1 MALGRD
7 VVEAILLENLYRPI
21 TGDVLLIGRQTLTLS
36 RAEILELMTELDIP
50 PAAAPDSGS
59 AAIVRER
66 HYQPVT
72 GEGVPIQYDVT
83 DTEQIAQQP
92 DSGADAT
99 MPIDEFFG
107 LLGVQSV
114 RVLESRAG
122 AADVI
127 HDLGVP
133 VADAL
138 RTTADF
144 IIDGGALSDL
154 FFPGAALRNYADM
167 LRPGG
172 RMLGINNMSLHFDP
186 YATPSAQW
194 YYDYF
199 VANSFADSKVYVLV
213 YFPDRPSNA
222 FCLDIDCLLDATR
235 EARAFLSPYE
245 MATMFFAEKSD
256 ESTSD
261 RTPVHAHQRT
271 EAEWADYRARLA
283 RMKESA
289 RPHLV
294 RSRGDMIDIDVRGGH
309 LFMDNGFRAV
319 SPAETRPA
327 QREKVVNGA
336 AADGALLDRLQS
348 LIDSMN
354 GQSTAMTRFMQML
367 ADRAGA
373 SEKQARGSFS
383 LFD

>member
-1 MALGRD
+1 
-7 VVEAILLENLYRPI
+7 
-21 TGDVLLIGRQTLTLS
+21 
-36 RAEILELMTELDIP
+36 MTELNIPP
-50 PAAAPDSGS
+50 PAASDSGNV
-59 AAIVRER
+59 AIVRER

-72 GEGVPIQYDVT
+72 GEGVPVQYDVT
-83 DTEQIAQQP
+83 DTEQMAQQP
-92 DSGADAT
+92 ESGADAT
-99 MPIDEFFG
+99 MPIDEFLS
-107 LLGVQSV
+107 LLGVRNV
-114 RVLESRAG
+114 RVLENRAG
-122 AADVI
+122 AADVV

-138 RTTADF
+138 KATADF

-172 RMLGINNMSLHFDP
+172 RMLGINNMSAHFDP
-186 YATPSAQW
+186 YATPAAQW
-194 YYDYF
+194 YFDYF
-199 VANSFADSKVYVLV
+199 VANSFADCKVYVLV

-256 ESTSD
+256 GSTSD
-261 RTPVHAHQRT
+261 STPVHAHQRT

-283 RMKESA
+283 QLKESA
-289 RPHLV
+289 RPHLA
-294 RSRGDMIDIDVRGGH
+294 RSRGDMIDVDIRGGH
-309 LFMDNGFRAV
+309 LFMDNEFRAV

-336 AADGALLDRLQS
+336 AADGGLLDKLQS
-348 LIDSMN
+348 LIDSVN
-354 GQSTAMTRFMQML
+354 GQSTAMTRFLQTL
-367 ADRAGA
+367 ADRARA
-373 SEKQARGSFS
+373 TEKQARGSYTFS